1 MIQMYKDM
9 EKMQEL
15 NSEYQYILF
24 LNFKITLYHLFA
36 HVFINPFFSPLIQH
50 KDGFMGRA
58 W

>member
-36 HVFINPFFSPLIQH
+36 HVFINPFFPL
-50 KDGFMGRA
+50 
-58 W
+58 